1 MPETKVKKISAKLTW
16 DDGSYLEI
24 DGEPNGVID
33 KLTDAMVDGPDE
45 NKDCSIHI
53 SNPKES

>member
-1 MPETKVKKISAKLTW
+1 MPETKVKKISATLTW
-16 DDGSYLEI
+16 EDGSYLEI

-33 KLTDAMVDGPDE
+33 KLTDAMLNESDE
-45 NKDCSIHI
+45 DKDCTIHI